1 MTDRAV
7 SLRNPTGSSSMVL
20 VCEHASA
27 HIPERYNNLGLD
39 AQAMQS
45 HIAWDPGAST
55 TANHLSKLLDA
66 VLIESEVSRLV
77 YDCNRPPESAGAMPV
92 QSEIYTIPGN
102 KNLSDTERQKRID
115 TCYRPFVATVSEAL
129 ANHPGTPVLVTIHS
143 FTPVYNGIR
152 REVEIGVL
160 HDNDTRLADAMLD
173 LVPPTLCDFNIE
185 RNEPYGAGDG
195 VTHTLKQ
202 HGIKNNLLNVML
214 EIRNDLVQ
222 TEEQCMT
229 IAQGLEQWLSAALNT
244 LDGNHSSAEL
254 QS

>member
-1 MTDRAV
+1 
-7 SLRNPTGSSSMVL
+7 
-20 VCEHASA
+20 
-27 HIPERYNNLGLD
+27 
-39 AQAMQS
+39 
-45 HIAWDPGAST
+45 
-55 TANHLSKLLDA
+55 
-66 VLIESEVSRLV
+66 
-77 YDCNRPPESAGAMPV
+77 
-92 QSEIYTIPGN
+92 
-102 KNLSDTERQKRID
+102 
-115 TCYRPFVATVSEAL
+115 
-129 ANHPGTPVLVTIHS
+129 
-143 FTPVYNGIR
+143 
-152 REVEIGVL
+152 VEIGVL

-173 LVPPTLCDFNIE
+173 WVPPTLCDFNIE